1 MHVVRVRKEELVQ
14 RVAENRDR
22 HRDEFEK
29 GLDLYRKAVV
39 AELETWLERA
49 RKGKEVATRTALVAP
64 QDHTQEYEQLLD
76 MLEMSVETEIELT
89 AQEFA
94 QYVRDDWGWKRQ
106 FTDSLHRN
114 TRYLER
120 RGR

>member
-1 MHVVRVRKEELVQ
+1 MHAVRVRKEELVQ

-29 GLDLYRKAVV
+29 GLDLY
-39 AELETWLERA
+39 
-49 RKGKEVATRTALVAP
+49 
-64 QDHTQEYEQLLD
+64 
-76 MLEMSVETEIELT
+76 MLEMSVESEIELT